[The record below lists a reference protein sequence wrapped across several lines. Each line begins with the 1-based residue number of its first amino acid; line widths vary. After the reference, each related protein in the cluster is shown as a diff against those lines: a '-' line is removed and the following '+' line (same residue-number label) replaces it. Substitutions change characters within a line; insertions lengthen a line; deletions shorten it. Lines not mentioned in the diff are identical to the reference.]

1 MVRLV
6 GLVVTLGACGFHI
19 PGGSSAQDAG
29 GDGSV
34 ITDGDVADMAID
46 EMPPP
51 IDGDRSDW
59 WNPQWTH
66 RRRLTLDTSTFTGPV
81 TDFPVLVRLPAL
93 AGVSA
98 SGADLRFVSIDG
110 TTTYAY
116 DLDSFSALGS
126 SAIWVKMTIP
136 QASVDTELWVY
147 YGNPAAQAA
156 TSGAMVFSPTHVSV
170 HHLGSFVDATGN
182 GHLASNGSVSSVPS
196 TNLAG
201 RIGAAR
207 TFDGTD
213 DYLALANG
221 DGPYDFTV
229 TMSASAWVKVAGFE
243 DEYQAIVTKGDS
255 SWRLARANTT
265 NGVAFGW
272 NDSNNLLGTTSVTGT
287 EWRHVAIVQTQ
298 TTKNVYVDGQLDET
312 IANSDLLDNNSYSV
326 RFGMN
331 EESTS
336 GGARYWHGDIDEVR
350 ISATSRDAAW
360 ISAEHR
366 TTAPAFTTVGVDET
380 Y

>member
-6 GLVVTLGACGFHI
+6 GFVVMLGACGFYI
-19 PGGSSAQDAG
+19 PGGSSARDG
-29 GDGSV
+29 GPDSN
-34 ITDGDVADMAID
+34 TDGDVADMAID

-66 RRRLTLDTSTFTGPV
+66 RRRLTLDTSPFTGPV

-93 AGVSA
+93 AGVSPT
-98 SGADLRFVSIDG
+98 GADLRFVSLDG

-126 SAIWVKMTIP
+126 SAIWVQMTIP

-147 YGNPAAQAA
+147 YGTPAATAA
-156 TSGAMVFSPTHVSV
+156 TNSAMVFSATNVSV
-170 HHLGSFVDATGN
+170 HHLGSLVDATGN
-182 GHLASNGSVSSVPS
+182 GHLASNGNVGSVPS

-221 DGPYDFTV
+221 DTPYDFT
-229 TMSASAWVKVAGFE
+229 TAMYASAWVKVAGFE
-243 DEYQAIVTKGDS
+243 DQYQAIVTKGDS
-255 SWRLARANTT
+255 SWRLARANNT

-272 NDSNNLLGTTSVTGT
+272 NNSNNVLGTTSVVGG
-287 EWRHVAIVQTQ
+287 EWHHVAIVQTP
-298 TTKNVYVDGQLDET
+298 TTKYVYVDGQLDESAQDT
-312 IANSDLLDNNSYSV
+312 TPLDNNNYGV
-326 RFGMN
+326 RVGMN

-336 GGARYWHGDIDEVR
+336 GGQRYWHGDIDEVR

-360 ISAEHR
+360 IFAEHA
-366 TTAPAFTTVGVDET
+366 TTAPMFTTVGVDEI